1 MTAVGPQSALQLCF
15 VDRSTD
21 FPDAQMIET
30 LQSSPAALAALT
42 ALLGLLVGSFLN
54 VVVHRLP
61 RILEREWRSQ
71 AVEVIGEWAQAKDP
85 PQELVKASAGLAK
98 LRKSL
103 EAIPRY
109 NLLVPRSACPA
120 CGHPVSV
127 SENIPLLSWLY
138 LHGRCSGCGTRISA
152 RYPIVEALTGA
163 VSGYIAWRFGFS
175 LATVAGL
182 IFAWALIALT
192 FIDLDTMYLPD
203 DITLLLLWA
212 GLLFNLTCNMS
223 PNLFEEQRSAGWP
236 VILPGERQLAYSVGG
251 AIAGYLFLWSVY
263 WVFKLATGKEGMG
276 FGDFKLLAAI
286 GAWFGWVSLLP
297 VILISSLVGAV
308 VGVALILFW
317 KHAREKPIPFGPYL
331 ATAGLIYMFWGR
343 QLAAYLFG

>member
-1 MTAVGPQSALQLCF
+1 M
-15 VDRSTD
+15 
-21 FPDAQMIET
+21 MET
-30 LQSSPAALAALT
+30 LQSSSAALT
-42 ALLGLLVGSFLN
+42 ALAALLGLLVGSFLN

-71 AVEVIGEWAQAKDP
+71 AVEVIGEWAQAKGP
-85 PQELVKASAGLAK
+85 PEGLARARDG
-98 LRKSL
+98 LAEARNAL
-103 EAIPRY
+103 EASPRC
-109 NLLVPRSACPA
+109 NLVVPRSACPS
-120 CGHPVSV
+120 CGKRVSAI
-127 SENIPLLSWLY
+127 ENIPLMSWLY
-138 LHGRCSGCGTRISA
+138 LRGRCSGCGTRISG
-152 RYPIVEALTGA
+152 RYPIVEALTG
-163 VSGYIAWRFGFS
+163 VISGYVAWRFGFS
-175 LATVAGL
+175 VATVAGL

-203 DITLLLLWA
+203 DITLPLLWA
-212 GLLFNLTCNMS
+212 GLLFNLICSMS
-223 PNLFEEQRSAGWP
+223 PNLFEAQRNAGWP
-236 VILPGERQLAYSVGG
+236 VILPAEKQLAYSVLG

-263 WVFKLATGKEGMG
+263 WAFKLVTGKEGMG

-308 VGVALILFW
+308 VGIALILFR

-331 ATAGLIYMFWGR
+331 AAAGLIHLFWGR

>member
-1 MTAVGPQSALQLCF
+1 M
-15 VDRSTD
+15 
-21 FPDAQMIET
+21 MET
-30 LQSSPAALAALT
+30 LESSSAALT
-42 ALLGLLVGSFLN
+42 ALAALLGLLVGSFLN
-54 VVVHRLP
+54 VVIHRLP

-85 PQELVKASAGLAK
+85 PKGLAK
-98 LRKSL
+98 TRDGLNEVRKSL
-103 EAIPRY
+103 EATPRY
-109 NLLVPRSACPA
+109 NLVVPRSACPA
-120 CGHPVSV
+120 CGHQVSA

-138 LHGRCSGCGTRISA
+138 LRGRCSGCGTRISA
-152 RYPIVEALTGA
+152 RYPIVEALTG
-163 VSGYIAWRFGFS
+163 VISGYIAWRFGFS
-175 LATVAGL
+175 VATVAGL

-212 GLLFNLTCNMS
+212 GLLFNLSCSMS
-223 PNLFEEQRSAGWP
+223 PDLFEAQRGAGWP
-236 VILPGERQLAYSVGG
+236 VILPAERQLAYSVIG

-263 WVFKLATGKEGMG
+263 WVFKLVTGKEGMG

-286 GAWFGWVSLLP
+286 GAWFGWASLLP

-308 VGVALILFW
+308 VGIGLILLW

-331 ATAGLIYMFWGR
+331 AIAGLIYMFWGR

>member
-1 MTAVGPQSALQLCF
+1 M
-15 VDRSTD
+15 
-21 FPDAQMIET
+21 MET
-30 LQSSPAALAALT
+30 LESSSAALT
-42 ALLGLLVGSFLN
+42 ALAALLGLLVGSFLN
-54 VVVHRLP
+54 VVIHRLP

-85 PQELVKASAGLAK
+85 PKGLAK
-98 LRKSL
+98 TRDGLNEVRKSL
-103 EAIPRY
+103 EATPRY
-109 NLLVPRSACPA
+109 NLVVPRSACPA
-120 CGHPVSV
+120 CGHQVSA

-138 LHGRCSGCGTRISA
+138 LRGRCSGCGTRISA
-152 RYPIVEALTGA
+152 RYPIVEALTG
-163 VSGYIAWRFGFS
+163 VISGYIAWRFGFS
-175 LATVAGL
+175 VATVAGL

-212 GLLFNLTCNMS
+212 GLLFNLSCSMS
-223 PNLFEEQRSAGWP
+223 PDLFEAQRGAGWP
-236 VILPGERQLAYSVGG
+236 VILPAERQLAYSVIG

-263 WVFKLATGKEGMG
+263 WVFKLVTGKEGMG

-308 VGVALILFW
+308 VGIGLILLW

-331 ATAGLIYMFWGR
+331 AIAGLIYMFWGR

>member
-1 MTAVGPQSALQLCF
+1 
-15 VDRSTD
+15 
-21 FPDAQMIET
+21 MIET
-30 LQSSPAALAALT
+30 LQSSSAALT
-42 ALLGLLVGSFLN
+42 ALAALLGLLVGSFLN
-54 VVVHRLP
+54 VVIHRLP

-85 PQELVKASAGLAK
+85 PKGLVKARDGLAEV
-98 LRKSL
+98 RESL
-103 EAIPRY
+103 EATPRY
-109 NLLVPRSACPA
+109 NLVVPRSACPA
-120 CGHPVSV
+120 CGHQISARA
-127 SENIPLLSWLY
+127 NIPLLSWLF
-138 LHGRCSGCGTRISA
+138 LRGRCSGCGTRISA
-152 RYPIVEALTGA
+152 RYPIVEALTGV
-163 VSGYIAWRFGFS
+163 VSGYVAWRFGFS

-212 GLLFNLTCNMS
+212 GLLFNVICSMS
-223 PNLFEEQRSAGWP
+223 PNLFQEQRSAGWP
-236 VILPGERQLAYSVGG
+236 VILPAERQLAYSVIG
-251 AIAGYLFLWSVY
+251 AIGGYLFLWSVY

-308 VGVALILFW
+308 VGIALILFR

-331 ATAGLIYMFWGR
+331 AAAGLIYMFWGR